1 VGWKKVGGVQ
11 RYFALRLLY
20 HTPETLERAGKKIA
34 FSLFMCRRRVQKLF
48 PLADKTGE
56 RRKKET
62 RTPGHR
68 FACVFLMERSG
79 KIPFRLPLSLQ
90 M

>member
-1 VGWKKVGGVQ
+1 LIRGGLKKWAAGVQ

-48 PLADKTGE
+48 PLADKTGKRE
-56 RRKKET
+56 KKKERDARARLGT
-62 RTPGHR
+62 GLH
-68 FACVFLMERSG
+68 VFS
-79 KIPFRLPLSLQ
+79 
-90 M
+90 

>member
-1 VGWKKVGGVQ
+1 LIRGGLKKWAAGVQ

-48 PLADKTGE
+48 PLADKTVCAQE
-56 RRKKET
+56 RERKKET
-62 RTPGHR
+62 RARLGTGLH
-68 FACVFLMERSG
+68 VFS
-79 KIPFRLPLSLQ
+79 
-90 M
+90 